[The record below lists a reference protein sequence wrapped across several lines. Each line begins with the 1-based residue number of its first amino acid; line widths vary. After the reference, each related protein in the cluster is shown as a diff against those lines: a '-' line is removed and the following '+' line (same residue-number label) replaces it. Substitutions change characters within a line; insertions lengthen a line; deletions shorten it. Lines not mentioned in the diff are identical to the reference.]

1 MRDGTKELDDTDE
14 EKMRIYAL
22 ESVTIPS
29 RFESSQRRGGWEEL
43 DTGDRRELN
52 FSLTA
57 GRPRVGSRK
66 RTIAASRFGSACLMS
81 RVPGEREG
89 FLGTMGSYIG
99 KGYGELSNR
108 KHRSG
113 RLKRG
118 RDLRS
123 A

>member
-1 MRDGTKELDDTDE
+1 M
-14 EKMRIYAL
+14 
-22 ESVTIPS
+22 
-29 RFESSQRRGGWEEL
+29 
-43 DTGDRRELN
+43 
-52 FSLTA
+52 
-57 GRPRVGSRK
+57 
-66 RTIAASRFGSACLMS
+66 IAASRFGSACLMF
-81 RVPGEREG
+81 RVPGTRQA